1 MFNMNYYKTNR
12 EYKVIRNTLE
22 QNPDPGERPQLK
34 GLFFMPNYLPL
45 D

>member
-1 MFNMNYYKTNR
+1 MFNMNYYKTNW

-22 QNPDPGERPQLK
+22 QNLDPGERPQIK